1 MKKLSVAVLDDDD
14 FILDVAQLMLEAMGV
29 GEIATYSSASIAL
42 GSLDMNNPWQVLLCD
57 LNMPGIDGVEVIRRL
72 GHRNFAG
79 AVIVLSA
86 EDPRTLKTVVNLGHA
101 YHLRLLG
108 ALGKPIDEQELRYM
122 LERIQADDTPR
133 HYLHL
138 PLSESELR
146 AGLAGDALVPY
157 FQPKVDAHTRK
168 VVGVEALA
176 RWQQPQGDILGPD
189 CFIPVAEQNE
199 LIILLTDNMVTQSLR
214 QWRQWHD
221 AGLDLSISVNIS
233 MPSLACLSFPGWLVE
248 EAQSAGVPLDRLVL
262 EITESRLSQ
271 NMLVSSEVLTRL
283 SLKRIRLSID
293 DFGTAYS
300 NMEKLQMLPFDELKI
315 DQVFVHGASID
326 PSSYAIFKS
335 SVDLGRHLGMRIVA
349 EGVETQSDW
358 DCAVTLGCDLI
369 QGFHVAKPMPG
380 SELISWV
387 RDWESK

>member
-14 FILDVAQLMLEAMGV
+14 FILDVAQAMLEAMGV

-42 GSLDMNNPWQVLLCD
+42 GRLDMNNPWQVLLCD

-86 EDPRTLKTVVNLGHA
+86 EDSRTLKTVVNLGRA

-108 ALGKPIDEQELRYM
+108 ALGKPIDEQALRHM

-138 PLSESELR
+138 PLSEAELR

-248 EAQSAGVPLDRLVL
+248 EAQSAGVPLDRLML

-271 NMLVSSEVLTRL
+271 NMLVSSEVLARL

-300 NMEKLQMLPFDELKI
+300 SMEKLQMLPFDELKI
-315 DQVFVHGASID
+315 DQAFVHGAAIN

-335 SVDLGRHLGMRIVA
+335 SVDLGRHLGMSVVA

-387 RDWESK
+387 RGWE